1 MATAAAKA
9 DEIQGQMRQVRYE
22 MGDDVQGI
30 VENARLLA
38 DWQYYV
44 RSYPWVCLGV
54 AAALGY
60 LVVPPKLQVIKPDPK
75 ALVEL
80 AKAHQIS
87 VNADVKPKAS
97 GGLTGRLL
105 NMLAGLALQGGVAL
119 ASGQLNQFVERFG
132 KSSQGNGQLGKGHE
146 ESHR

>member
-1 MATAAAKA
+1 MASASKA
-9 DEIQGQMRQVRYE
+9 DEIQLQMRQVRYE

-30 VENARLLA
+30 VENARLLT
-38 DWQYYV
+38 DWQFYV
-44 RSYPWVCLGV
+44 RSYPWACLGI

-60 LVVPPKLQVIKPDPK
+60 LVVPPKLQVIRPDPQ

-97 GGLTGRLL
+97 GGLSGRLL
-105 NMLAGLALQGGVAL
+105 HMLAGLALQGGMAVV
-119 ASGQLNQFVERFG
+119 SGQLNQFMERLA
-132 KSSQGNGQLGKGHE
+132 KSPQGNGQLGKGHE